1 MKLGMQ
7 GHGPLVATICGLA
20 ALLAL
25 CVALYCAVTESRL
38 ARRWDMDW
46 VERARLSRRLGWR
59 QRLAVA
65 LLLLSLPTFIF
76 AVMGPL

>member
-1 MKLGMQ
+1 MKIRMLGYEA
-7 GHGPLVATICGLA
+7 LVAVICGLS

-38 ARRWDMDW
+38 AQRWDMDW
-46 VERARLSRRLGWR
+46 VERARLTRRLGWR

-65 LLLLSLPTFIF
+65 LLLVSLPAFIF